1 MEIKNR
7 EQFETYLT
15 DYKDDVYRVAYYY
28 TKNRDDAEDLTQ
40 EAFMRAF
47 RFFGRFR
54 PDTNFKS
61 WILKIMRNIYITNIK
76 KNRNIIE
83 IPKTSEQ
90 YATLD
95 QNLEDRMIDEIREN
109 QVREAIQLL
118 PDDFKEVIILC
129 DIEGMTY
136 EDIAKV
142 VKIPVGTV
150 RSRLHRGR
158 LLLKERLIKKE

>member
-1 MEIKNR
+1 MEANALV
-7 EQFETYLT
+7 QFEDYLT
-15 DYKDDVYRVAYYY
+15 NYKDDVYRVAYYY
-28 TKNRDDAEDLTQ
+28 TKNRDDAEDLVQ

-47 RFFGRFR
+47 RFFNRFK

-61 WILKIMRNIYITNIK
+61 WILKIMRNIYITNLK
-76 KNRNIIE
+76 KNKNIVE

-109 QVREAIQLL
+109 QVKEAIQLL

-142 VKIPVGTV
+142 TKIPVGTV

-158 LLLKERLIKKE
+158 LLLKERLVKRE

>member
-1 MEIKNR
+1 MEANNLAL
-7 EQFETYLT
+7 FETYLT

-28 TKNRDDAEDLTQ
+28 TKNRDDAEDLAQ
-40 EAFMRAF
+40 EAFMRAY
-47 RFFGRFR
+47 RFFSHFR

-76 KNRNIIE
+76 KNKNVIE

-142 VKIPVGTV
+142 IKIPVGTV

-158 LLLKERLIKKE
+158 LLLKERLLKKE

>member
-1 MEIKNR
+1 MV
-7 EQFETYLT
+7 QFETYLT
-15 DYKDDVYRVAYYY
+15 NYKDDVYRVAYYY
-28 TKNRDDAEDLTQ
+28 TKNRDDAEDLVQ

-47 RFFGRFR
+47 RFFNRFK

-76 KNRNIIE
+76 KNKNIVE

-90 YATLD
+90 YAALD
-95 QNLEDRMIDEIREN
+95 QNLEDKMIDEIREN
-109 QVREAIQLL
+109 QVKEAIQLL
-118 PDDFKEVIILC
+118 PDDFKEVVILC

-142 VKIPVGTV
+142 TKIPVGTV

-158 LLLKERLIKKE
+158 LLLKERLLKRE

>member
-1 MEIKNR
+1 LV
-7 EQFETYLT
+7 QFETYLT
-15 DYKDDVYRVAYYY
+15 NYKDDVYRVAYYY
-28 TKNRDDAEDLTQ
+28 TKNRDDAEDLVQ

-47 RFFGRFR
+47 RFFNRFK

-76 KNRNIIE
+76 KNKNIVE

-90 YATLD
+90 YAALD
-95 QNLEDRMIDEIREN
+95 QNLEDKMIDEIREN
-109 QVREAIQLL
+109 QVKEAIQLL
-118 PDDFKEVIILC
+118 PDDFKEVVILC

-142 VKIPVGTV
+142 TKIPVGTV

-158 LLLKERLIKKE
+158 LLLKERLLKRE